1 MNVGLD
7 NASSNCSSSDGGCE
21 HTHNSHGTHTGK
33 FNPYK
38 KRKFG
43 ICPEKYGKC
52 PETFRASGKHSETVM
67 FWNIFRTLDS
77 GQILDKFWSV
87 KKMSGI
93 CASGKCSKT

>member
-1 MNVGLD
+1 MEFSCL
-7 NASSNCSSSDGGCE
+7 E
-21 HTHNSHGTHTGK
+21 
-33 FNPYK
+33 
-38 KRKFG
+38 KFG

-52 PETFRASGKHSETVM
+52 PETFRASRKHSETVM

-93 CASGKCSKT
+93 CASGKYSKT

>member
-1 MNVGLD
+1 MCFLLSGRTSVIFH
-7 NASSNCSSSDGGCE
+7 SSQTLSSPTSAIID
-21 HTHNSHGTHTGK
+21 
-33 FNPYK
+33 FNKPYK

-43 ICPEKYGKC
+43 ICLEKYGKC
-52 PETFRASGKHSETVM
+52 PEIFRASGKHSETVM
-67 FWNIFRTLDS
+67 FWNIFWTLDS

>member
-1 MNVGLD
+1 MWRPSGRPKRPYF
-7 NASSNCSSSDGGCE
+7 
-21 HTHNSHGTHTGK
+21 HNIKVFSK
-33 FNPYK
+33 ILSYK

-52 PETFRASGKHSETVM
+52 PEIFHASGKHLETAM
-67 FWNIFRTLDS
+67 FGNIFWTLDS

>member
-1 MNVGLD
+1 MLINL
-7 NASSNCSSSDGGCE
+7 NYIHSTINFILSSRS
-21 HTHNSHGTHTGK
+21 
-33 FNPYK
+33 PYK
-38 KRKFG
+38 KRKFR

-52 PETFRASGKHSETVM
+52 PEIFHASGKHSETVM

>member
-1 MNVGLD
+1 MLNI
-7 NASSNCSSSDGGCE
+7 NCLLFILNINIYHLAVSVTIRLSI
-21 HTHNSHGTHTGK
+21 
-33 FNPYK
+33 PYK

>member
-1 MNVGLD
+1 MI
-7 NASSNCSSSDGGCE
+7 
-21 HTHNSHGTHTGK
+21 NSAVSQDDKLRSTLFILK
-33 FNPYK
+33 YPYK

-52 PETFRASGKHSETVM
+52 PEIFHASGKHSETVM

>member
-1 MNVGLD
+1 MAWEDLEKQLD
-7 NASSNCSSSDGGCE
+7 TNLMDIRGTGGSLIQE
-21 HTHNSHGTHTGK
+21 K
-33 FNPYK
+33 KPYK

-52 PETFRASGKHSETVM
+52 PEIFRVSGKHSETVM

-77 GQILDKFWSV
+77 GQIPDKFWSV

>member
-1 MNVGLD
+1 MFDICRIMFV
-7 NASSNCSSSDGGCE
+7 
-21 HTHNSHGTHTGK
+21 HH
-33 FNPYK
+33 PYK

-52 PETFRASGKHSETVM
+52 PEIFRASGKHSEMVM
-67 FWNIFRTLDS
+67 FWNIFQTLDS
-77 GQILDKFWSV
+77 GQIPDKFWSV

>member
-1 MNVGLD
+1 MINQVQVIPLIINVI
-7 NASSNCSSSDGGCE
+7 SY
-21 HTHNSHGTHTGK
+21 
-33 FNPYK
+33 FNWLPYK

-52 PETFRASGKHSETVM
+52 PEIFRASGKHSETVM
-67 FWNIFRTLDS
+67 FWNIFWTLDS

-93 CASGKCSKT
+93 CVSGKCSKT